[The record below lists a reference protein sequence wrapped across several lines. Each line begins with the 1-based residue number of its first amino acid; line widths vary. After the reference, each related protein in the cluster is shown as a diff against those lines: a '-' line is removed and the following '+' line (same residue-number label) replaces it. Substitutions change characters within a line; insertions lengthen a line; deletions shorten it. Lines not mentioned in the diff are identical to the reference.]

1 MRKKPKAFLFGPF
14 FGELSWEFYRF
25 APYAI
30 YLKKSNP
37 NVKIVVLTRPSRFD
51 FYGQFA
57 DIFVP
62 LKIQGDDILTQ
73 KGFKLLDYGDEYY
86 KTAAR
91 YFLEKYE
98 EKFKVIG
105 HFFPEIKD
113 WNYRVKWQLP
123 RDKMDYDF
131 IPRKKNKEII
141 EDMFGKDRNIVFAD
155 NSVFNENI
163 EGYRVIQSD
172 KFFYNISDIL
182 NDKAT
187 YFGCLIELFKRVKF
201 VVGNLQFVM
210 SRLAILLYRPLIF
223 LGNEMSDDSISLL
236 NPFNVPIIKCDNI
249 EDGMRIYNNN
259 FLEVKNKYELFNA

>member
-1 MRKKPKAFLFGPF
+1 MRKKNKAFLFGPF

-37 NVKIVVLTRPSRFD
+37 DVKIVVLTRPSRFD

-62 LKIQGDDILTQ
+62 LKIQGDTILGQ

-86 KTAAR
+86 KTIAK
-91 YFLEKYE
+91 YFLEKYKK
-98 EKFKVIG
+98 KFKVIG

-113 WNYRVKWQLP
+113 WNYQVKWQFP

-131 IPRKKNKEII
+131 IPRRKNKEII
-141 EDMFGKDRNIVFAD
+141 DDMFGKDKNIVFAD
-155 NSVFNENI
+155 NAVFNENI
-163 EGYRVIQSD
+163 EGYKVIQLD

-182 NDKAT
+182 NDEAT

-201 VVGNLQFVM
+201 VVGNLQ
-210 SRLAILLYRPLIF
+210 SDISHLAILLYRPLIF
-223 LGNEMSDDSISLL
+223 LGNEMSNDSISLL
-236 NPFNVPIIKCDNI
+236 NPFDVPIIKSNTVSEGI
-249 EDGMRIYNNN
+249 KIYENN
-259 FLEVKNKYELFNA
+259 F